1 MSLFLWG
8 QGLGR
13 IHVKERLQK
22 WIDQVERGL
31 TYFTAICMGALSVM
45 VSWQVFAR
53 YVLRDSP
60 YWVEEIVVT
69 GMMWVGLLGAAA
81 CVWTG
86 SHMSLEL
93 VVKRLPDRFKVL
105 VEILVD
111 LGIGVFAV
119 FLLTQGWVLA
129 ETTMSSQMSTV
140 PIPLGYTYL
149 VIPIAGGFMILFAF
163 LRAYVK
169 IAAVQEMKRDS
180 HG

>member
-1 MSLFLWG
+1 MKQTVQL
-8 QGLGR
+8 
-13 IHVKERLQK
+13 
-22 WIDQVERGL
+22 WIDRIERGV
-31 TYFTAICMGALSVM
+31 TYFTALCMGVLSVL

-53 YVLRDSP
+53 YVLRASP

-93 VVKRLPDRFKVL
+93 VVKRLPERFKVL
-105 VEILVD
+105 VEIIVD
-111 LGIGVFAV
+111 LGIGAFAM

-140 PIPLGYTYL
+140 PVPLGYTYI

-163 LRAYVK
+163 LRAFLK
-169 IAAVQEMKRDS
+169 IADAIAKKGEP
-180 HG
+180 HA

>member
-1 MSLFLWG
+1 MG
-8 QGLGR
+8 VC
-13 IHVKERLQK
+13 VKELVQR
-22 WIDQVERGL
+22 WINRIERGL
-31 TYFTAICMGALSVM
+31 TFFTAFCMGILSVL

-93 VVKRLPDRFKVL
+93 VVKRLPERFKVL
-105 VEILVD
+105 VEIIID

-140 PIPLGYTYL
+140 PIPLGYTYI

-163 LRAYVK
+163 LRAYLK
-169 IAAVQEMKRDS
+169 IATALEKKGES

>member
-1 MSLFLWG
+1 
-8 QGLGR
+8 
-13 IHVKERLQK
+13 
-22 WIDQVERGL
+22 
-31 TYFTAICMGALSVM
+31 MGILSVL

-60 YWVEEIVVT
+60 YWVEELVVT

-93 VVKRLPDRFKVL
+93 VVKRLPERFKVV
-105 VEILVD
+105 VETIVD
-111 LGIGVFAV
+111 LGIGGFAV

-140 PIPLGYTYL
+140 PLPLGYTYI

-163 LRAYVK
+163 LRAYLK
-169 IAAVQEMKRDS
+169 IASALGRKGEF